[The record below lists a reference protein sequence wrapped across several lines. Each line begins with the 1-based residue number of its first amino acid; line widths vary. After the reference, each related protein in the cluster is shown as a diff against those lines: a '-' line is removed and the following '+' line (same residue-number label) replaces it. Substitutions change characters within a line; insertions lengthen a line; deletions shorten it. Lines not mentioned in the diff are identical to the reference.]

1 MKKIL
6 LNFTLLIVFSV
17 ISALSFAQYSVK
29 GTVVDA
35 KTNESLIGATVVVE
49 GVTGGTVTDID
60 GNFMLNIP
68 SGDHNIIISF
78 VGYLTK
84 TVAVTSSTADLGTI
98 TMEESAIG
106 IAEVGIIASVAIDRQ
121 TPVAVSSIKPEIIA
135 EKLGTQEFPEI
146 LKSTPSMYV
155 TRSGGGYGDSRLNL
169 RGFDSRNVAV
179 MINGVPVN
187 DMESGWVYWSNW
199 AGLSDATRSMQVQRG
214 LGASKVAVPSVGGT
228 VNILTKTT
236 DAEKGGVINLGVGN
250 DGYERWGI
258 ALSSGLTEKNW
269 AFAFSL
275 GHTTG
280 KGYVEGTDF
289 DAWSYYLGI
298 SKQVNPNHRLAFSMF
313 GAPQW
318 HGQRSTRLTIET
330 FDRVNQGIK
339 YNPDWGYQNGQVQY
353 LRKNY
358 YHKPQAILNHFWT
371 VSSKTSVITAFY
383 ASLGTGGGTGSLGN
397 TGKFSSYLT
406 ADAQIDFDR
415 IIAENIA
422 LGARGSDAIIR
433 TSANNHNW
441 YGFISTLNH
450 KFTDNLTLNFGLDF
464 RSYVGQHYQEIVDL
478 LGGSYYVSTTDKS
491 AGTVLAKVGDKVGY
505 WNDGIVGWAGT
516 FAQLEYTNGK
526 LSAFVAGAASN
537 MSMQRK
543 DYFIYATDSLSE
555 KLNYF
560 GYSGKGGVNYNLTDH
575 HNVFVN
581 AGYFQRQ
588 PDFRNAFVNNTNT
601 PNPNGENEKIT
612 SMELGYGF
620 RKSNL
625 SVNFNAYYTIWADK
639 SFVKTYSL
647 PDLSILSANLQGVD
661 ARHMG
666 LELDFVYSPI
676 KKLTITGMASLGN
689 WMWLNNLE
697 DVKIYDESQ
706 NEVATVNLFLKDV
719 KVGDAA
725 QTTAAFGI
733 NYDLL
738 KNLKVGVDYNYY
750 ADLFANFDALKRGTA
765 PAEGE
770 VNPNSWEMPVY
781 QLIDVNLRY
790 SFDMKGFKSS
800 VYANVN
806 NLLNVEYIADATD
819 GTSHTWNTASVYY
832 GVGRTWSFGLKVTF

>member
-6 LNFTLLIVFSV
+6 MNFALLITFSL
-17 ISALSFAQYSVK
+17 ISAFTFAQSTV
-29 GTVVDA
+29 GGIVVDG
-35 KTNESLIGATVVVE
+35 KTGESLIGATVVVE
-49 GVTGGTVTDID
+49 GVTGGTITDVD
-60 GNFMLNIP
+60 GSFKINVP
-68 SGDHNIIISF
+68 SGNHNLVITF
-78 VGYLTK
+78 VGYSPK
-84 TVAVTSSTADLGTI
+84 TVAVDGSTSDLGT
-98 TMEESAIG
+98 
-106 IAEVGIIASVAIDRQ
+106 IDRQ

-155 TRSGGGYGDSRLNL
+155 TRSGGGFGDSRMNL

-187 DMESGWVYWSNW
+187 DMENGWVYWSNW
-199 AGLSDATRSMQVQRG
+199 SGLSDATRSMQVQRG

-236 DAEKGGVINLGVGN
+236 DAEKGGVLNMGVGN
-250 DGYERWGI
+250 DGYERWGLS
-258 ALSSGLTEKNW
+258 LSSGLTEKNW
-269 AFAFSL
+269 AFAFAL

-289 DAWSYYLGI
+289 DSWSYYLGI
-298 SKQVNPNHRLAFSMF
+298 SKQVNTNHRLAFSMF

-330 FDRVNQGIK
+330 YDRVNQGIR

-371 VSSKTSVITAFY
+371 VSPKTSVITALY
-383 ASLGTGGGTGSLGN
+383 ASIGTGGGTGSLGN
-397 TGKFSSYLT
+397 TGKFNYLT

-415 IIAENIA
+415 IIAENQA
-422 LGARGSDAIIR
+422 LGAKGSDAVIR

-450 KFTDNLTLNFGLDF
+450 KFTDNLTLNFGIDF

-478 LGGSYYVSTTDKS
+478 LGGQYYVSTADKS
-491 AGTVLAKVGDKVGY
+491 EGTVLAKVGDKVGY

-516 FAQLEYTNGK
+516 FAQLEYTKGK

-537 MSMQRK
+537 MSMQRV
-543 DYFIYATDSLSE
+543 DYFIYATDSTSE

-588 PDFRNAFVNNTNT
+588 PDFRYAFLNNTNT
-601 PNPNGENEKIT
+601 PNAEGANEKIT
-612 SMELGYGF
+612 SAEFGYGF

-647 PDLSILSANLQGVD
+647 PDGTLLRANLEGVD

-676 KKLTITGMASLGN
+676 KKLTITGMASIGD
-689 WMWLNNLE
+689 WIWKNNLE
-697 DVKIYDESQ
+697 GVKIYDEDQ
-706 NEVATVNLFLKDV
+706 VERATVNLFLKDV

-733 NYDLL
+733 NYDIL

-750 ADLFANFDALKRGTA
+750 TDLFANFDALTRGTA

-770 VNPNSWEMPVY
+770 ANPNSWEMPTY

-800 VYANVN
+800 VFANVN
-806 NLLNVEYIADATD
+806 NLLNTEYLGDATD
-819 GTSHTWNTASVYY
+819 GSTHTWNTATVYY
-832 GVGRTWSFGLKVTF
+832 GAGRTWSFGMKVTF